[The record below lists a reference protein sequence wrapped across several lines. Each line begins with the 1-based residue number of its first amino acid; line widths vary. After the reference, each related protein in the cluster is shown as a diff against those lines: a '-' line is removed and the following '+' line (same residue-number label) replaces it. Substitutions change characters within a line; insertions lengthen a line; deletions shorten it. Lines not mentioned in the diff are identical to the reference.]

1 MGEVKQITKEMTEEA
16 VRAIQKGLINWY
28 DFEPGASALYI
39 GSKTDALAEALAEK
53 ELQVSCVSMEQILE
67 NCNMKAT
74 ELGIVEGSFDYLI
87 CVQTLELQADPRQ
100 ALGIFKSLLKPTG
113 KLLLGMNNRYGLRY
127 FCGDRDPYTGRNFDG
142 VEGYRSAY
150 VKKEDAFYGRC
161 YSRAE
166 IKEMLEGAGFPRVC
180 FYSVLTDL
188 QNPVLLYREDYLPNE
203 DLANRIFPT
212 YHFPRTVFLEEENLY
227 NGLVD
232 NGMFHAMAN
241 AYLVECPLSGA
252 CSDVIHVTSSMT
264 RGREDALLTL
274 IYQSG
279 IVEKRAVYP
288 EGEYR
293 LEKLLEHGKDLAVHG
308 IPVVDATLENGSYRM
323 PYIEG
328 ETGLLHLKR
337 LMEKDID
344 GFLQAMDHFR
354 DLILQSSEIVE
365 EDKGDGLG
373 ATLRKGYIDM
383 VPLNSFYQDGTFVF
397 YDQEF
402 CEENYPANAL
412 IWRMVAPFC
421 VGDMSAQKLLS
432 RDVLLERYGLTPN
445 LSKWQRLEW
454 DFLAKLRREK
464 ELRPYYKTCRR
475 TGDVVNSN
483 RQHVN
488 YAVDDYQRMFV
499 DIFRNADTRKL
510 ILFGS
515 GQFTKK
521 FLSLYGKDYFPY
533 AIVDNN
539 PARWGQEMESID
551 EAEGSTGIIIQSPE
565 LLRELHN
572 GEYKVLICIKNY
584 LSVMRQLDEMGVSE
598 YSIYDSAKDYP
609 RKQHPIEQNVTTDEM
624 AIPKKYHTGYI
635 AGVFD
640 LFHIGHLNMFRRA
653 KEQCEYLI
661 VGVVS
666 DEGVRRNKE
675 TEAFIPFEERIEMV
689 RSCRYV
695 DEAVEI
701 PLKFG
706 STSDAWRLYHFDCQF
721 SGSDYVDNPYWL
733 KEKEFLEEH
742 GAEMVFF
749 PYTEQTSS
757 SKIKALIEQQL
768 L

>member
-1 MGEVKQITKEMTEEA
+1 MGEVKRITKEMTEEA
-16 VRAIQKGLINWY
+16 VRVIQKGLINWY

-39 GSKTDALAEALAEK
+39 GGETDALAEALAER
-53 ELQVSCVSMEQILE
+53 ELQVLCMSMEQIAE
-67 NCNMKAT
+67 NDSVKGTGLGKA
-74 ELGIVEGSFDYLI
+74 EKGFDYLV
-87 CVQTLELQADPRQ
+87 CVEALELQADPRQ

-142 VEGYRSAY
+142 VEGYRRAY
-150 VKKEDAFYGRC
+150 VKKEDAFCGRC

-166 IKEMLEGAGFPRVC
+166 MKKMLEDAGFPRSR

-188 QNPVLLYREDYLPNE
+188 QNPVLLYGEDYLPNE

-212 YHFPRTVFLEEENLY
+212 YHFPRTVFLEEESLY
-227 NGLVD
+227 SGLVD

-241 AYLVECPLSGA
+241 AYMIECPLSGA
-252 CSDVIHVTSSMT
+252 CSDVLHVTSSMT
-264 RGREDALLTL
+264 RGREDAMLTL
-274 IYQSG
+274 IRQSG
-279 IVEKRAVYP
+279 IVEKRAAYP
-288 EGEYR
+288 EGEKR
-293 LEKLLEHGKDLAVHG
+293 LEKLLEHGKDLAAHG

-328 ETGLLHLKR
+328 ETGQLYLKR
-337 LMEKDID
+337 LMEKDI
-344 GFLQAMDHFR
+344 GEFLQAMDHFR
-354 DLILQSSEIVE
+354 DLILQSSEIIE
-365 EDKGDGLG
+365 EDRGDGLG

-383 VPLNSFYQDGTFVF
+383 VPLNSFYQNGTFVF

-412 IWRMVAPFC
+412 IWRMVATFYA
-421 VGDMSAQKLLS
+421 GDTGAQKLLP
-432 RDVLLERYGLTPN
+432 RDVLLERYGLMPD
-445 LSKWQRLEW
+445 LSKWQKLEW
-454 DFLAKLRREK
+454 DFLAQLRREK
-464 ELRPYYKTCRR
+464 ELQPYYKTCRR
-475 TGDVVNSN
+475 NGDLVNSN

-488 YAVDDYQRMFV
+488 YAADDYQRIFV

-515 GQFTKK
+515 GQFAKR

-533 AIVDNN
+533 AIIDNN

-565 LLRELHN
+565 ILREFHS
-572 GEYKVLICIKNY
+572 GEYKVLICIKDF

-598 YSIYDSAKDYP
+598 YSIYDPAKDYP
-609 RKQHPIEQNVTTDEM
+609 RKRHPIAQAAAPDGQAV
-624 AIPKKYHTGYI
+624 PKRYHTGYI

-640 LFHIGHLNMFRRA
+640 LFHIGHLNMFKRA

-666 DEGVRRNKE
+666 DEGVRRYKE
-675 TEAFIPFEERIEMV
+675 TEAFIPFDERIEMV

-701 PLKFG
+701 PLRFG
-706 STSDAWRLYHFDCQF
+706 GTSDAWRLYHFDCQF
-721 SGSDYVDNPYWL
+721 SGSDYVDHPDWL